1 MTMPRTTLRKYQI
14 GIYFDRS
21 IGDIT
26 KPVQVLG
33 EITHYLSFTQS
44 FKTIRSA
51 FKYAM
56 STAKIYASIAKP
68 KKIVIAYKTTSGVK
82 VQSWHIEE

>member
-1 MTMPRTTLRKYQI
+1 MSRTTLRKYQV
-14 GIYFDRS
+14 GIYFDHP

-33 EITHYLSFTQS
+33 ETTHYLSFTQS
-44 FKTIRSA
+44 FKTIKSA

-56 STAKIYASIAKP
+56 STAKIYANIAKP
-68 KKIVIAYKTTSGVK
+68 KKIVITYKTTSGVK
-82 VQSWHIEE
+82 IQSWHIEE